1 MDKET
6 DSIGSHDYK
15 SGSDKL
21 EHGGNSCWG
30 NKSDEDDWSKPL
42 APSECLE
49 QKLFG
54 DKTRFDFE
62 KYDIPTEA
70 TGNNCLSHIESFS
83 DIEMGEI
90 ILGDIELTCYT
101 HLIFILMSCWLSN
114 AQDFTCFGKTN

>member
-1 MDKET
+1 MIVEVDKRRGLVIMDKET

-49 QKLFG
+49 QKLFLEIRL
-54 DKTRFDFE
+54 DLILRNMTFQLRQQ
-62 KYDIPTEA
+62 A
-70 TGNNCLSHIESFS
+70 TTVSHILRVSVILRWEKSSWETLRLPVILTSF
-83 DIEMGEI
+83 
-90 ILGDIELTCYT
+90 L
-101 HLIFILMSCWLSN
+101 F
-114 AQDFTCFGKTN
+114 